1 MSENMNKS
9 EEISYIETEKRG
21 QKRVPILKSK
31 RKKTQYVRILKPE
44 VLPLQDGVYL
54 YYPEGEKYIAL
65 SGRTS
70 PYNDKEYVFMGRL
83 EPGEIKILRV
93 EGKERTYLPLHG
105 EWNYGYTLEGDAKA
119 LFHVSKALLDYN
131 AKEDRSFAYVST
143 DSKLYFAGREGTYL
157 ITLRLFGDF
166 GKEGNRWAVLYLQK
180 QD

>member
-1 MSENMNKS
+1 MSEEMNKS

-31 RKKTQYVRILKPE
+31 RKKTQFVRIYKPE
-44 VLPLQDGVYL
+44 VLPLPDGIYL
-54 YYPEGEKYIAL
+54 YYPEEEKYIAL
-65 SGRTS
+65 SERTS
-70 PYNDKEYVFMGRL
+70 PYNDKEYVFMGHL
-83 EPGEIKILRV
+83 EPGEMKILRV

-131 AKEDRSFAYVST
+131 AKEDRSFAYVSA

-166 GKEGNRWAVLYLQK
+166 GKEGNRWAVLYLKK